1 MTRFLLAL
9 IALALAVPAAAQ
21 PAYDPQAEADRT
33 RAQLA
38 AYGAQADAQ
47 AAQAAANEA
56 QTQLTL
62 RRIEAARPRVR
73 TGPQAYDPDTAVLQ
87 GSIEADAAARRSA
100 DAEMREL
107 DAQLRQMDA
116 FLAPPK

>member
-1 MTRFLLAL
+1 MHRLLPAL
-9 IALALAVPAAAQ
+9 IALVLAVPAAAQ
-21 PAYDPQAEADRT
+21 TAYDPQAEADRT
-33 RAQLA
+33 RAQLQSW
-38 AYGAQADAQ
+38 GAQYDAQ
-47 AAQAAANEA
+47 AAQAAAIEA

-62 RRIEAARPRVR
+62 RRIEAARARPAV
-73 TGPQAYDPDTAVLQ
+73 GPQAYDPDAAVLQ

-100 DAEMREL
+100 DAELREL